1 VQRLFKEKR
10 IWISVT
16 TILVVVL
23 LFFLVP
29 PLSAG
34 VKNLSLKI
42 ISIPAN
48 VFTGMGR
55 HFRSKGDLE
64 KENRLLRKEVGE
76 LSLRLGQFEELRNEN
91 KRLRALLQFKDSV
104 GFDTVSAEV
113 IARNPSDW
121 ESTFVIN
128 KGSSDGLRKNMAVC
142 SSKGLLGKTLE
153 VQSGASSVMLVAHP
167 GFKAGGTLKDAR
179 INGVIVGTGRGLVKM
194 LYIPV
199 DAEVKKG
206 EIVVTSGFSQIFPK
220 GITVGEVVSVDK
232 SKTGLY
238 KYALVKP
245 SADPSIQEEVLCI
258 K

>member
-10 IWISVT
+10 IWISIT
-16 TILVVVL
+16 TVLVVVL
-23 LFFLVP
+23 LLFLVP

-34 VKNLSLKI
+34 IKNLSLKM
-42 ISIPAN
+42 ISIPAD
-48 VFTGMGR
+48 VVTGIGR
-55 HFRSKGDLE
+55 HFRSKHDLE
-64 KENRLLRKEVGE
+64 EENRLLRKEVGE
-76 LSLRLGQFEELRNEN
+76 LSLQVGQFEELRNEN
-91 KRLRALLQFKDSV
+91 KRLRALLLFKDAV

-113 IARNPSDW
+113 IARNPNDW
-121 ESTFVIN
+121 EGTFVIN
-128 KGSSDGLRKNMAVC
+128 KGTSDGLRKNMAVC
-142 SSKGLLGKTLE
+142 SSKGLLGKTIE
-153 VQSGASSVMLVAHP
+153 VQKGISSVMLITHP
-167 GFKAGGTLKDAR
+167 GFKAGGTIKNTR
-179 INGVIVGTGRGLVKM
+179 INGVIMGAGKGMVRM

-206 EIVVTSGFSQIFPK
+206 EIVITSGFSRIFPK
-220 GITVGEVVSVDK
+220 GITVGEIVSVGK